1 VDEQAVDIG
10 DDWLERFRTIAVE
23 LDMGVVITYLQR
35 WRAGPRNAATLIDR
49 TGAFVATYAKVHT
62 CDFSMEA
69 ALTPGDA
76 FHVASLSTAK
86 GRSASDDDLLRLEF
100 PESARAL
107 MLDGAEVILTPN
119 ACELNEDR
127 IGQFRTRAFEN
138 MVAVAMTNYP
148 APHCN
153 GHSCA
158 FDGVAYLS
166 DDTTATTRSSSRPEP
181 GVVFADVDLDLLRQ
195 YRKNEV
201 WRRVPKAVRI
211 RRAGSGTAS
220 EPFRRRDSRRVR
232 PPHSYRLLDSPRA
245 ALPPLSALRG
255 DAGRSSPRRWWPTR
269 KGVAGSVDE
278 PAHGLTDVDEF
289 LASAA
294 GTMNSITAG
303 ISPPDIPERCEH
315 VSSSSAETTRR
326 RKRSRC
332 DAEPHPHGAETQQ
345 PACEVDALAT
355 H

>member
-1 VDEQAVDIG
+1 
-10 DDWLERFRTIAVE
+10 
-23 LDMGVVITYLQR
+23 
-35 WRAGPRNAATLIDR
+35 
-49 TGAFVATYAKVHT
+49 
-62 CDFSMEA
+62 MEA

-86 GRSASDDDLLRLEF
+86 GQVRIGMMICYDWEF

-166 DDTTATTRSSSRPEP
+166 DDTDRDHKIIEAGPEP

-201 WRRVPKAVRI
+201 WGDAYRKPYAYGALV
-211 RRAGSGTAS
+211 SGTAS

-232 PPHSYRLLDSPRA
+232 PAP
-245 ALPPLSALRG
+245 
-255 DAGRSSPRRWWPTR
+255 
-269 KGVAGSVDE
+269 
-278 PAHGLTDVDEF
+278 
-289 LASAA
+289 
-294 GTMNSITAG
+294 
-303 ISPPDIPERCEH
+303 
-315 VSSSSAETTRR
+315 
-326 RKRSRC
+326 
-332 DAEPHPHGAETQQ
+332 
-345 PACEVDALAT
+345 
-355 H
+355 

>member
-1 VDEQAVDIG
+1 MANRRGLVLMPFPAQMVDTGSMSRLRVALLQIAAAAGDPGENLERGLAACRVASEGGADIALFPEMWQIGYAPCPDDDAGRKVWTNKAVEIG
-10 DDWLERFRTIAVE
+10 DDWLERFRTIAIE

-86 GRSASDDDLLRLEF
+86 GQVRIGMMICYDWEF

-166 DDTTATTRSSSRPEP
+166 GDTDRDHRIIEAGPEP

-201 WRRVPKAVRI
+201 WGDAYRKPYAYGALV
-211 RRAGSGTAS
+211 SGTAS

-232 PPHSYRLLDSPRA
+232 PAP
-245 ALPPLSALRG
+245 
-255 DAGRSSPRRWWPTR
+255 
-269 KGVAGSVDE
+269 
-278 PAHGLTDVDEF
+278 
-289 LASAA
+289 
-294 GTMNSITAG
+294 
-303 ISPPDIPERCEH
+303 
-315 VSSSSAETTRR
+315 
-326 RKRSRC
+326 
-332 DAEPHPHGAETQQ
+332 
-345 PACEVDALAT
+345 
-355 H
+355 